1 MSARALAAR
10 LAGFLLLLWFVATVT
25 FLLMFAVPQDPGA
38 AIAGPQATPEVTENL
53 RRLLGLDR
61 PLHVQYGRYVW
72 RLLHGDLGRSYV
84 FGRPVGELLRIHLWP
99 SVQLALACI
108 VAEAALGLPVGI
120 ISATRPGSRF
130 DRIAMVTTLVTLGLP
145 HFWIGLFLLYLV
157 GARLGWLPLGGYG
170 GVRHLVLPALAVG
183 IAYAGW
189 YARVIRSTLLDVL
202 GRDFVRT
209 ARSKGLS
216 ERVVITRHALRNA
229 LIPVVTMW
237 GLDFA
242 NFVGGLVVIEAVFG
256 WPGLGAQMV
265 EAVLRF
271 DVPLAMGT
279 VLVGAAVVGAVN
291 LLLDLIYPVLDPRL
305 RAHG

>member
-1 MSARALAAR
+1 MTRRTIPAR
-10 LAGFLLLLWFVATVT
+10 LVGIFLLLWVVSTVT

-38 AIAGPQATPEVTENL
+38 AIAGPQATPQVTENI
-53 RRLLGLDR
+53 RNVLGLDQ
-61 PLHVQYGRYVW
+61 PLYVQYGRYLW
-72 RLLHGDLGRSYV
+72 RLLQGDLGRSYV
-84 FGRPVGELLRIHLWP
+84 FGRPVIELLTSHLGP
-99 SVQLALACI
+99 SFQLALACI
-108 VAEAALGLPVGI
+108 IAEAAIGLPVGI
-120 ISATRPGSRF
+120 ISAVRPGTRF
-130 DRIAMVTTLVTLGLP
+130 DRIAMVGTLITLGLP

-170 GVRHLVLPALAVG
+170 GLRHLILPALAVG

-202 GRDFVRT
+202 TRDYVRT

-216 ERVVITRHALRNA
+216 ERLVIVKHALRNA

-242 NFVGGLVVIEAVFG
+242 NFVSGLVVVEAVFG
-256 WPGLGAQMV
+256 WPGIGAQMV

-279 VLVGAAVVGAVN
+279 VLLAAIVVGVVN
-291 LLLDLIYPVLDPRL
+291 LVLDLIYPLLDPRL
-305 RAHG
+305 REAS

>member
-1 MSARALAAR
+1 MTRRTIPAR
-10 LAGFLLLLWFVATVT
+10 LVGIFLLLWVVSTVT

-38 AIAGPQATPEVTENL
+38 AIAGPQATPQVTENI
-53 RRLLGLDR
+53 RNVLGLDQ
-61 PLHVQYGRYVW
+61 PLYVQYGRYLW

-84 FGRPVGELLRIHLWP
+84 FGRPVIELLTSHLGP
-99 SVQLALACI
+99 SFQLALACI
-108 VAEAALGLPVGI
+108 IAEAAIGLPVGI
-120 ISATRPGSRF
+120 ISAVRPGTRF
-130 DRIAMVTTLVTLGLP
+130 DRIAMVGTLITLGLP

-170 GVRHLVLPALAVG
+170 GLRHLILPALAVG

-202 GRDFVRT
+202 TRDYVRT

-216 ERVVITRHALRNA
+216 ERLVIVNHALRNA

-242 NFVGGLVVIEAVFG
+242 NFVSGLVVVEAVFG
-256 WPGLGAQMV
+256 WPGIGAQMV

-279 VLVGAAVVGAVN
+279 VLLAAIVVGVVN
-291 LLLDLIYPVLDPRL
+291 LVLDLIYPLLDPRL
-305 RAHG
+305 REVS

>member
-1 MSARALAAR
+1 MNPRGIPTR
-10 LAGFLLLLWFVATVT
+10 LAGILLLLWFVATVT

-38 AIAGPQATPEVTENL
+38 AIAGPQATPEVTENI
-53 RRLLGLDR
+53 RKVLGLDR
-61 PLHVQYGRYVW
+61 PLHVQYSQYLW

-84 FGRPVGELLRIHLWP
+84 FGRPVTELLWSHLGP
-99 SVQLALACI
+99 SVQLALACV
-108 VAEAALGLPVGI
+108 VAEAAIGLPVGI
-120 ISATRPGSRF
+120 LSAVRPGSRF
-130 DRIAMVTTLVTLGLP
+130 DRLAMVGTLITLGLP
-145 HFWIGLFLLYLV
+145 HFWIGLFLLYVV

-170 GVRHLVLPALAVG
+170 GAQHLILPALAVG

-202 GRDFVRT
+202 GRDYVRT
-209 ARSKGLS
+209 ARSKGLPEGS
-216 ERVVITRHALRNA
+216 VIGRHALRNA

-242 NFVGGLVVIEAVFG
+242 NFASGLVVVEAVFG
-256 WPGLGAQMV
+256 WPGIGAQMV

-279 VLVGAAVVGAVN
+279 VLVAAVLVGAVN
-291 LLLDLIYPVLDPRL
+291 LALDLIYPLLDPRL
-305 RAHG
+305 RGAG